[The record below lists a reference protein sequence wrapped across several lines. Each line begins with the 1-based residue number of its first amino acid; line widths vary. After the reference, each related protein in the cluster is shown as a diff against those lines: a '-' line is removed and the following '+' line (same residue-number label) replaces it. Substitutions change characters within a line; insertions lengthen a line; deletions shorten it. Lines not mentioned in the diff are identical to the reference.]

1 MKSFAAN
8 EHPLAEDLEHVLA
21 HTSDVWEE
29 LRGARI
35 FVTGGSGFFGCWLLE
50 TFGYANETLNL
61 GAQAF
66 ALTRD
71 AEAFRRKAPHLTARR
86 GIELLQGD
94 LKDCTFPAASFS
106 HVIHAAIDYRPSLEL
121 FTSILDGTR
130 RTLDFAR
137 ACGARRYLLASSGAV
152 YGRQPPELTHVAESF
167 PGGPDPTDPRSAY
180 GEAKR
185 ASEFLCSA
193 FHQQYQL
200 ETTIA
205 RGFAFVGPYLPLRSG
220 SAIGNFI
227 ADAMGGGPVK
237 VNGDGTPQRSYLYG
251 ADLAIWLWK
260 ILCHGGAARPY
271 NVGSE
276 SAVSIFEA
284 AKMVVDEI
292 DPGARVEVAQTPVT
306 GRLPERYVPSVD
318 RARSEL
324 GLESWIDLREGIR
337 RTAKWH
343 QPKK

>member
-1 MKSFAAN
+1 MKSLAAN
-8 EHPLAEDLEHVLA
+8 ENPLAQDLEHVLA
-21 HTSDVWEE
+21 HTAEVWEE

-50 TFGYANETLNL
+50 TFGYANEVLNL
-61 GAQAF
+61 GAHVV

-71 AEAFRRKAPHLTARR
+71 AAAFRQKAPGLTARP
-86 GIELLQGD
+86 GIELLEGD
-94 LKDCTFPAASFS
+94 LENCSFPAGSFC
-106 HVIHAAIDYRPSLEL
+106 HVIHAAIDYRPPLEL
-121 FTSILDGTR
+121 FTSILHGTQ
-130 RTLDFAR
+130 RTLEFAR

-152 YGRQPPELTHVAESF
+152 YGRQPPQLTHVAESF
-167 PGGPDPTDPRSAY
+167 AGAPDPTDLRSAY

-193 FHQQYQL
+193 FHEQYGL
-200 ETTIA
+200 GTTVA
-205 RGFAFVGPYLPLRSG
+205 RGFAFVGPYLPLRLG

-227 ADAMGGGPVK
+227 ADAMSGGPIK
-237 VNGDGTPQRSYLYG
+237 ISGDGTPYRSYLYG

-260 ILCHGGAARPY
+260 ILCHGVAARPY

-276 SAVSIFEA
+276 SAVSILEA
-284 AKMVVDEI
+284 AKIVVDEI
-292 DPGARVEVAQTPVT
+292 DPAATVEVAQTPVA
-306 GRLPERYVPSVD
+306 GRLPERYVPSVE

-337 RTAKWH
+337 RTAHWH
-343 QPKK
+343 QHNK